1 MLIRPYLRA
10 STSEQNAERAKKSLA
25 EFVHE
30 QNNLN
35 KTNHRIASWYIE
47 NASGSSLD
55 RNILNKLLD
64 ESGTGDILLIESID
78 RLTRMCESDWHKLRG
93 LIKEKELW
101 IVSADLP
108 TTHTALQNKNNNA
121 EYIDSILS
129 AVNSM
134 LLDILAATS
143 RKDLIDR
150 KKRQFQGI
158 EIAKGKGKYLGRK
171 ANNNL
176 HKAILELS
184 KNSELSIN
192 DIAITLNTSKSTVSR
207 VRRKMKPI

>member
-10 STSEQNAERAKKSLA
+10 STSEQNAERAKKSLS

-30 QNNLN
+30 QNSLN
-35 KTNHRIASWYIE
+35 GTNHRIATWYIE
-47 NASGSSLD
+47 NASGSLLN

-64 ESGTGDILLIESID
+64 ESEKGDVLLIESID
-78 RLTRMCESDWHKLRG
+78 RLTRLCEKDWNTLRAK
-93 LIKEKELW
+93 IKTKEIW

-108 TTHTALQNKNNNA
+108 TSHTALCNKNNNT

-150 KKRQFQGI
+150 KKRQSQGI
-158 EIAKGKGKYLGRK
+158 EIAKKKGKYKGKSADLK
-171 ANNNL
+171 L

-184 KNSELSIN
+184 KNKSLRSL
-192 DIAITLNTSKSTVSR
+192 ATLKG
-207 VRRKMKPI
+207 